1 MVQDVPN
8 KGNTRFNP
16 DSRPKSHFYDMLHPS
31 IPCLTYR
38 CPFLLL
44 LGTAAAS
51 LLSGLD
57 SLLVA
62 LDGAASLL
70 HGAHEALCLLERSLE
85 VARGGMAED
94 MDFEEVALDDGLD
107 GDDALDNQGIGVL
120 HVKVHERH
128 HGDTHQLA
136 TPGLAKLVEVVGA
149 DRGGDELALFGRA
162 HRCGF
167 NVLEGGHV

>member
-1 MVQDVPN
+1 M
-8 KGNTRFNP
+8 NTQ
-16 DSRPKSHFYDMLHPS
+16 
-31 IPCLTYR
+31 
-38 CPFLLL
+38 FLLF

-62 LDGAASLL
+62 LDGAATLL
-70 HGAHEALCLLERSLE
+70 HSAHEALCLLERSLE
-85 VARGGMAED
+85 ITRGGLAED
-94 MDFEEVALDDGLD
+94 VDLEQVALDDGLD
-107 GDDALDNQGIGVL
+107 GDDALDDQGIGIL
-120 HVKVHERH
+120 HVEVHKRH

-136 TPGLAKLVEVVGA
+136 TPGLAELVKVVGA

-162 HRCGF
+162 HRRGL